1 MKEKKY
7 SIYIES
13 SQAGGDSFGVT
24 IWKDD
29 VSARYWGTMQDIY
42 DIGKSIIDEVDE
54 FLEMIGERGGEPII
68 VVSRE

>member
-7 SIYIES
+7 HVYIES

-29 VSARYWGTMQDIY
+29 VSATYWGTMQDIY
-42 DIGKSIIDEVDE
+42 DVGRSIIDEVDD
-54 FLEMIGERGGEPII
+54 FLHMIGERNGEPII
-68 VVSRE
+68 VVSKE